1 MKKDSRSVLTG
12 LDVLVRDG
20 FAELQN
26 HRVGLVTNHTGLDR
40 DGRTTIDLLHAAP
53 NVQLKCL
60 FGPEH
65 GIRGEVDEKVSDG
78 TDAKTSLP
86 VFSLYGERLK
96 PTPEQL
102 AELDTLVYDIQDV
115 GCRFYT
121 YISTLG
127 HILEA
132 ASESSVGVV
141 VLDRPNPITGRHVE
155 GPMADADKLSFVAY
169 HSLPVRHGMTV
180 GELAW
185 LFKIERRLTCDL
197 SVVCCEGWKRTDWW
211 DATGLPWTNPS
222 PNMRS
227 LTQATLYPGI
237 GILEF
242 TNLSVGRGTD
252 TPFELVG
259 APFIDARA
267 FAAALNAERLPGV
280 RFIPIYFT
288 PTARVHAGE
297 RCGGINLVVTNRD
310 KLDAVQVGMTLTVV
324 LRHLYPAAWEA
335 DRLLRLLVNQRA
347 FDGLTGGKSPAR
359 IAAGWDDELEAFK
372 AIRRKYLLYK

>member
-1 MKKDSRSVLTG
+1 MKPQNVLTG

-20 FAELQN
+20 FAELGG
-26 HRVGLVTNHTGLDR
+26 RKLGLVTNHTGLDK

-53 NVQLKCL
+53 NVELKCL

-65 GIRGEVDEKVSDG
+65 GIRGEVDEKVGDG
-78 TDAKTSLP
+78 TDAQTGLP

-102 AELDTLVYDIQDV
+102 ADLDTLVYDIQDV

-132 ASESSVGVV
+132 ASEGNLRVV
-141 VLDRPNPITGRHVE
+141 VLDRPNPITGKHVE
-155 GPMADADKLSFVAY
+155 GPIADADKLSFVAY
-169 HSLPVRHGMTV
+169 YPLPVRHGMTV

-185 LFKIERRLTCDL
+185 LFKVERKLTCDL
-197 SVVCCEGWKRTDWW
+197 SVVRCEGWKRSDWW
-211 DATGLPWTNPS
+211 DATGLTWTNPS

-227 LTQATLYPGI
+227 LTQATIYPGV
-237 GILEF
+237 GLLEF

-280 RFIPIYFT
+280 RFIPVHFT

-297 RCGGINLVVTNRD
+297 RCGGVNLVVTDRD
-310 KLDAVQVGMTLTVV
+310 KLDAVRGGLTLAAV
-324 LRHLYPAAWEA
+324 LRRLYPTAWEA
-335 DRLLRLLVNQRA
+335 ERLIRLLVNQRA
-347 FDGLTGGKSPAR
+347 FDGLLAGKSAAR
-359 IAAGWDDELEAFK
+359 IAAGWDDDLERFK
-372 AIRRKYLLYK
+372 AVRRKYLLYK